1 MSGSHCPNFKIIGEE
16 FGLLQLQKAMKISKK
31 WKKMADI
38 ERLTVAARSDQIL
51 LIPLNAMIDFFV
63 EHNQQQNCAKNQ
75 VNRLQGED
83 TGQS

>member
-1 MSGSHCPNFKIIGEE
+1 
-16 FGLLQLQKAMKISKK
+16 
-31 WKKMADI
+31 MADI